1 LNSDAQSLTK
11 NESNIFKE
19 SKELQSLV
27 IKSFELMLN
36 FYGMELNQETGKIQ
50 RNEKL
55 WKQRYEFLDDSFH
68 NYLRITRILNCLELV
83 GLGHLKIEWISL
95 FVEEIFQNQLLK
107 NAKSSLIQFW
117 IPTLRKNSE
126 LIKIEKMI
134 QKYSKVDRREYKIPP
149 ISWAF
154 QFEFDEQQTTEN
166 ETVFLDIETKE
177 FKAFQGKGNV
187 LK

>member
-1 LNSDAQSLTK
+1 LTK
-11 NESNIFKE
+11 NESKIFKE
-19 SKELQSLV
+19 SKELQSLI
-27 IKSFELMLN
+27 IKSYELMLN
-36 FYGMELNQETGKIQ
+36 FYGMKLKNQETGEIQ
-50 RNEKL
+50 RDENL

-83 GLGHLKIEWISL
+83 GLGHFKIEWIQH
-95 FVEEIFQNQLLK
+95 FVVEIFQNQLLK

-134 QKYSKVDRREYKIPP
+134 QKYTKIDRGEYKIPP
-149 ISWAF
+149 TSWAF
-154 QFEFDEQQTTEN
+154 DFEFDVEQPTSETTE
-166 ETVFLDIETKE
+166 IEKE
-177 FKAFQGKGNV
+177 FKAFQGKGNL